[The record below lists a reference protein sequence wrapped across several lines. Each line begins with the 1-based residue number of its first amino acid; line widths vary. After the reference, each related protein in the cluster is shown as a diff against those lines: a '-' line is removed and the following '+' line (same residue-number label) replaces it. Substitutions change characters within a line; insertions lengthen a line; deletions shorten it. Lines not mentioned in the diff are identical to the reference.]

1 MSLGRPH
8 DDPGAMPAG
17 ADAADGA
24 WLQVN
29 VLGVPSWTTQEGLVP
44 MADARAA
51 VLVAMAALDGP
62 VSRNHA
68 AELFWPDSQGNART
82 NLRVL
87 LHRLQQAAGTRLFA
101 TGDRLA
107 LLPHVRVDVAADDDL
122 LVARCL
128 QLGASNLRLLHGVEL
143 PGLPDA
149 AHWLAAARR
158 QVEQRITRMLVA
170 WLDKRPAAEDLARA
184 TAVAEALIA
193 LNPLSETG
201 YRALM
206 RVRVDAGD
214 RAGALTVF
222 ERCRLELDE
231 HLGTRP
237 DRQTTALHREILR
250 RRDDDGTAPQALPL
264 RPLLQRE
271 AELADMAAALSA
283 RRVVIVEGPGGS
295 GKSTML
301 AHLARERADLH
312 WTADASDG
320 QAPLAGLLRLTQH
333 IAKLA
338 SRSGVAIG
346 VTEAVERLRRLQAL
360 EPSGVPAAS
369 LPRLARDAVTFVVA
383 LQQAGHSA
391 LIIDDIHLFDDTSV
405 DVMAQVLVTSDEL
418 MPSFG
423 FVLAYRPVRAR
434 RRVRALCEKLT
445 LAGRLKLVH
454 PTSFKREAV
463 LQLMPPAPGSEA
475 ERLATA
481 DRLVAISGGTPGVL
495 AELLSAGEG
504 PDVMDDALAPQ
515 IRTLLLERL
524 RACSSTAEG
533 VAQLASVAG
542 ASFSVGLAADIAG
555 LSSWK
560 VAEKWNELLLAG
572 VFDARGFA
580 FPLMEAAVRESVPDA
595 VRQFMHGEV
604 AKALERQ
611 GHAAERIAHHW
622 RAAGDHARATG
633 QACVAAAVR
642 LQGGDLL
649 GAIDQLD
656 QALPEGERVEPP
668 APVQVI
674 ALLQLTALCLEAGRV
689 ERITGLLEAASRAP
703 AGLVERGVSTA
714 LGGRALLAMGQHGAA
729 RAALHSALPLL
740 AADAKARRDVAR
752 WALLAAHGAGEPADD
767 ALITLA
773 CSDLGGLS
781 INEWRAD
788 GASVQTPADARRAA
802 EALRALGVL
811 PGR

>member
-17 ADAADGA
+17 ADAADAA

-29 VLGVPSWTTQEGLVP
+29 VLGVPSWTTQEGLAP
-44 MADARAA
+44 MTDARAA

-184 TAVAEALIA
+184 SAVAEALIA

-222 ERCRLELDE
+222 ERCRQELDE

-338 SRSGVAIG
+338 SRSGPAIG

-495 AELLSAGEG
+495 AEMLSAGEG

-622 RAAGDHARATG
+622 RAAGDHPRATG

-767 ALITLA
+767 ALVTLA